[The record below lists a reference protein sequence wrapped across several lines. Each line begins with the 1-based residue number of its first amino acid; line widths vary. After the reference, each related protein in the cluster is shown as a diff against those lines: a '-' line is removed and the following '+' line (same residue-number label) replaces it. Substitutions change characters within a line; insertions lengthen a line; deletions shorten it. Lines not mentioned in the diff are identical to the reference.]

1 MGARHETPRTRAK
14 AVRGIFFKG
23 NELMFTPVEVRVTA
37 DHTGQSMSLATGEIM
52 IQIPLEDVADML
64 EVVK

>member
-1 MGARHETPRTRAK
+1 METRYETPRTRTK
-14 AVRGIFFKG
+14 TVRGIFFMG
-23 NELMFTPVEVRVTA
+23 DEMVFTPVDVRVTA
-37 DHTGQSMSLATGEIM
+37 DQKGKSMSLVAGGIM